1 MNCLMGRRLK
11 DVRGMLNGMKNAPD
25 TDFQHYSLRAF
36 TLIELLVVIAII
48 GILSSVVLSS
58 LNTARLKGQQAA
70 LKASMHNIKKAMVT
84 AEGESGK
91 ALRLITGSGCS
102 RCNSACTGGTDLRN
116 TGNACYAGWVAAIG
130 KIETATSGVVSGIS
144 KETRDP
150 WGSPYLLDENEGEQ
164 VATPCVADSLTSA
177 GPDGLYPSGDDITI
191 SLPFSGGQCGG

>member
-1 MNCLMGRRLK
+1 
-11 DVRGMLNGMKNAPD
+11 MLNNMKKARTN
-25 TDFQHYSLRAF
+25 TGFQRTFLQAF

-58 LNTARLKGQQAA
+58 LNTARLKSQQTA
-70 LKASMHNIKKAMVT
+70 LKASMQNIKKAIVV

-91 ALRLITGSGCS
+91 ALRLITGSGCT
-102 RCNSACTGGTDLRN
+102 RCNSTCSGGTDLRN
-116 TGNACYAGWVAAIG
+116 TNNACYAGWVTAIG
-130 KIETATSGVVSGIS
+130 KIETATSGVVSGVS

-177 GPDGLYPSGDDITI
+177 GPDGIYSTGDDITI